1 MCYTIQTLNL
11 YALSRFTDK
20 AYKKISLLLDP
31 SCLDL
36 CLIHVGEVTV
46 VGAKGNLG
54 RFINNCRLTEK
65 DQESIYDYNYV
76 RVFAAAAAKKC
87 YCGSSHCRG

>member
-1 MCYTIQTLNL
+1 MLFQDSQT
-11 YALSRFTDK
+11 RK
-20 AYKKISLLLDP
+20 AYKKIFLLLDP
-31 SCLDL
+31 SFLDL

-54 RFINNCRLTEK
+54 RFINNFRLSEK

-76 RVFAAAAAKKC
+76 RVFAAAAAAAKKC